1 MTTIKIN
8 NWVKTDE
15 NDFTS
20 TSVIKLESFN
30 YKGELISG
38 IKVEDKVIKG
48 QFKKFIPVEIE
59 LNESEIEVKRSTS
72 GDARDGI
79 FKIKIEE
86 KGLVENSYTPKVNSI
101 KMPFNVSQLGD
112 YNAYLEKGKLVIG
125 SDGGSA
131 IPKLKVVD
139 ENPEFPHP
147 DKKQAASQGNDRQR
161 VRKAITQAGEAK
173 KKLFVFGYG
182 NKSKEDFEDAVQAL
196 NDLIKIAKDGSSTNQ
211 SSPDQGKPGNDSGNN
226 KKRKNENE
234 DNNHSREPKR
244 TKIEEE
250 IKQNQ
255 AKSDEKNSNKLVNDL
270 TNFNSK
276 NEAEKKQSLADI
288 ERLKNQGGVYES
300 QKEQVKEKKDE
311 AAKSDPQGY
320 GKMIAQII
328 RQKINE
334 FKVEITKLG
343 EKINTKLAQLEN
355 GEVTSD
361 TEVRSIEEEIS
372 EEVSQ
377 EVANVETNNLLTQA
391 QNLLK
396 GASTY
401 QSKKKEIEQTLSKL
415 EIVSQNTNQST
426 KSSPFRSEVIIP
438 VGLGLLMIT
447 ESLNSISVKEKDLT
461 TYLKHCGF
469 ILPNAE
475 IYGGLA
481 NSPYNIGCDSQIITH
496 PQVLE
501 ASEEYIRFLE
511 KKDQDNYL
519 VSDNC
524 LKCGKNKFC
533 SPRQF
538 NLLLTTNLEITEG
551 KENIVYLRPET
562 CQGIFVNFPSIQR
575 STHRP
580 LPFGI
585 GQMGKSFRNEI
596 TLHHGIFRTREF
608 EQMELEF
615 FCQSEEIDLKNEELP
630 HYAKKT
636 QDLYFQ
642 YHFGWGELCSNS
654 HRGNY
659 DLSQHRQHSG
669 KDFRINGIIPEVVES
684 SFGVE
689 RLMLAILE
697 DSYQKETI
705 KNAQGE
711 ESEREVLKLSPLL
724 APYLVAVIPLEKS
737 LREKSHQL
745 YCELLKN
752 PLFSVAYE
760 ETGNIGNR
768 YRRQDAIGTYYCLT
782 LDKQTLQDN
791 TVTLRHLY
799 MKNTDDNLSPNKKK
813 EPGSDALIYL
823 LLFMLVALLV
833 GVSPTADE
841 VIKLIQGNRNR
852 RKTAKRILAGEMRG
866 RTLTN
871 QEKKEVEK
879 ELAMINEKWAENL
892 QGFNMKEIEKENP
905 TVLAKIYAGLYEQGK
920 ITTRLKYRTSVSRP
934 LEELKKQEQIQKGK
948 KVTELTPE
956 LINEYKKKSVFQ
968 QKDGTSKTIDYSQTL
983 KIKFNGYSGFLTEKE
998 KKNSSEGKEVFGL
1011 TTSDGVS
1018 FVSDQNHKVKLEKD
1032 TTNPVEGSIIPSE
1045 YYLVKTIGGR
1055 TYHDICFEECL
1066 ETMAH
1071 ELAHAIVGNIKG
1083 EYEGEEGGE
1092 KAEKE
1097 QQELAIGSIAVKPP
1111 SHWDE

>member
-48 QFKKFIPVEIE
+48 QFKKFI
-59 LNESEIEVKRSTS
+59 R
-72 GDARDGI
+72 DARDGI

-447 ESLNSISVKEKDLT
+447 VVMTALIIRNKQEKDLT

-791 TVTLRHLY
+791 T
-799 MKNTDDNLSPNKKK
+799 NTDDNLSPNKKK

-833 GVSPTADE
+833 GELDKFSVSPTADE

-905 TVLAKIYAGLYEQGK
+905 TVLAKIYAGLYEQA
-920 ITTRLKYRTSVSRP
+920 
-934 LEELKKQEQIQKGK
+934 EQ
-948 KVTELTPE
+948 E
-956 LINEYKKKSVFQ
+956 LIGNEPGKYPRLTEFVVP

-1045 YYLVKTIGGR
+1045 YYLVKTIGDNCGR

-1083 EYEGEEGGE
+1083 EYEGEEGGGHGQLFYE
-1092 KAEKE
+1092 IMKKIETMIKN
-1097 QQELAIGSIAVKPP
+1097 SPDFSDFKT
-1111 SHWDE
+1111 W